1 MSEPL
6 ISSFLV
12 SHLSES
18 LRSLTKNKRCE
29 LIAQVTHQKWV
40 TMSDSLTS
48 LRGNEQSWANRS
60 GGSPKMS
67 KWVNRSFYGANR
79 WFAHLWAKNERFA
92 RKTDEQIPSPDFKA
106 ALPNLLVEWHTHHPY
121 RLYKRKC
128 GQQHIWEYSIMQI
141 FLLQNLVPTLP
152 SRPFTCQRPWL
163 LQMSKD
169 WSQKRRER

>member
-48 LRGNEQSWANRS
+48 LRGNEQSWANCS
-60 GGSPKMS
+60 GRSPKMS
-67 KWVNRSFYGANR
+67 EWVNRSFFWANR
-79 WFAHLWAKNERFA
+79 SFAHFWAKNERFA
-92 RKTDEQIPSPDFKA
+92 RKTDEQIPSPAKNPESKLSLKIPNASAPICRFLICNNRLPLVHT
-106 ALPNLLVEWHTHHPY
+106 ALYSMSLYTLDMLMQTLL
-121 RLYKRKC
+121 
-128 GQQHIWEYSIMQI
+128 YSVHVLCILSTELSNN
-141 FLLQNLVPTLP
+141 F
-152 SRPFTCQRPWL
+152 
-163 LQMSKD
+163 
-169 WSQKRRER
+169 